1 MGKETYAPPT
11 FLKWASGDVA
21 KDYPGKTFMIICNEA
36 IARGAI
42 EAGVKV
48 VAAYPGSPLQY
59 TIESL
64 AMAAK
69 IYPSMHVEWSSNEKV
84 AYDVALG
91 AAMAGVRAL
100 SPMKQLGMNVIIDSL
115 VQGANL
121 GPSGLVLA
129 VGDDPGALETE
140 NEMDTR
146 YLARYAEVPVI
157 EPTSIQ
163 EVKDY
168 TLQAFELSEKVK
180 LPIVIRITTG
190 LAYQRAPVTF
200 GEIRHDI
207 RERETSLDKNRRW
220 LLGDAFPWPMKPF
233 GAKHLRFHD
242 ELPVKEW
249 ENTVG
254 SLPKA
259 KYTEKVVDELP
270 WNTLV
275 FGREAQ
281 FGVIAVGECYQ
292 EAMEAIKF
300 LGVKEKVA
308 VLKLVTSYPLPK
320 SKVAEILEKTEKV
333 LVVEQIEP
341 FVETEVRALSANM
354 DRHAKIFGKLTG
366 DIPICNEITR
376 NMIGRALGKML
387 NVAFLP
393 REEEER
399 IERGKNLLYKEL
411 FFINVPR
418 FCPGCPELAAGF
430 ALKTVCNEL
439 YGENVTFIGDV
450 GCYGMLAVPP
460 LNASHANLSMGS
472 GISMA
477 SGIYHAGSKDK
488 IIAYIGDS
496 TFFHSGMSALVNAVY
511 NKANLLLYVLD
522 NRTTGN
528 TGHQPHPGAFGIT
541 ATREPTKIL
550 DIEEI
555 VKSFQVDYVKVV
567 DPYNFEETTKTLR
580 EALEVEGVAVVI
592 ARQTCALLAQRI
604 KGLIAK

>member
-21 KDYPGKTFMIICNEA
+21 KDFPGKTFMISCNEA

-84 AYDVALG
+84 AYDVTLG
-91 AAMAGVRAL
+91 AAMAGVRSL
-100 SPMKQLGMNVIIDSL
+100 SPMKQLGMNVVLDSL

-121 GPSGLVLA
+121 GPAGFVLA

-146 YLARYAEVPVI
+146 YLARYAEVPVL
-157 EPTSIQ
+157 EPTSVQ

-168 TLQAFELSEKVK
+168 TLKAFELSEKVK
-180 LPIVIRITTG
+180 LPVVVRITTG
-190 LAYQRAPVTF
+190 LAYQRAPVVF
-200 GEIRHDI
+200 GEIHHDI
-207 RERETSLDKNRRW
+207 RERETSFEKNRRW
-220 LLGDAFPWPMKPF
+220 ILGDGFPWPMKPF
-233 GAKHLRFHD
+233 GAKHMRFHD

-249 ENTVG
+249 ERTVG

-259 KYTEKVVDELP
+259 KFTEQVIEGLP
-270 WNTLV
+270 WNTLT
-275 FGREAQ
+275 FGKDSKV
-281 FGVIAVGECYQ
+281 GVIAVGECYQ
-292 EAMEAIKF
+292 DTMEAIKF
-300 LGVKEKVA
+300 LGMEDEVA
-308 VLKLVTSYPLPK
+308 VLKLITSYPLPK
-320 SKVAEILEKTEKV
+320 TKVAEILERTEKV

-341 FVETEVRALSANM
+341 FVETQVCAIAANM
-354 DRHAKIFGKLTG
+354 GKHAKILGKLSE

-376 NMIGRALGKML
+376 NMIGKALGKML
-387 NVAFLP
+387 GIAFLP
-393 REEEER
+393 EEEEKR
-399 IERGKNLLYKEL
+399 IERGRDLLYRQL
-411 FFINVPR
+411 YFISPPR

-439 YGENVTFIGDV
+439 YGEDVTYIGDV

-460 LNASHANLSMGS
+460 LSASQANLSMGS
-472 GISMA
+472 GISIA

-496 TFFHSGMSALVNAVY
+496 TFFHSGLSALVNAVY

-555 VKSFQVDYVKVV
+555 VKAFQVDYVRVV
-567 DPYNFEETTKTLR
+567 DPYDFEGTTKTLR
-580 EALEVEGVAVVI
+580 EALQVKGVAVVI
-592 ARQTCALLAQRI
+592 ARRTCALLAQRI
-604 KGLIAK
+604 MGLMAK

>member
-1 MGKETYAPPT
+1 MPEEKYVPPT

-21 KDYPGKTFMIICNEA
+21 KDYPGKTFIISCNEA
-36 IARGAI
+36 LARGAV
-42 EAGVKV
+42 EAGVRV

-64 AMAAK
+64 AIASS

-84 AYDVALG
+84 AYDVTLG
-91 AAMAGVRAL
+91 AAMAGMRAFT
-100 SPMKQLGMNVIIDSL
+100 PMKQLGMNVVIDSL

-121 GPSGLVLA
+121 GPAGFVLA

-146 YLARYAEVPVI
+146 YLARYAEIPVL

-168 TLQAFELSEKVK
+168 TLMAFELSEKIR
-180 LPIVIRITTG
+180 LPVIVRITTG
-190 LAYQRAPVTF
+190 LAYQRSPVVF
-200 GEIRHDI
+200 GKIHHEI
-207 RERETSLDKNRRW
+207 RERDVSFDKNRRW
-220 LLGDAFPWPMKPF
+220 ILGDAFPWPMKPF
-233 GAKHLRFHD
+233 GAKHMRFHD

-249 ENTVG
+249 EGTVG

-259 KYTEKVVDELP
+259 SFTKEVIERLEWNELILP
-270 WNTLV
+270 DRPV
-275 FGREAQ
+275 A
-281 FGVIAVGECYQ
+281 GVIAVGECYQ
-292 EAMEAIKF
+292 DTMEAIRY
-300 LGVKEKVA
+300 LGVESNVA
-308 VLKLVTSYPLPK
+308 ILKLVTSFPIPENRVREVLK
-320 SKVAEILEKTEKV
+320 KTGSV

-341 FVETEVRALSANM
+341 FVEAQVCAVAANM
-354 DRHAKIFGKLTG
+354 NSHAKILGKLTG
-366 DIPICNEITR
+366 DIPVCNEVTR
-376 NMIGRALGKML
+376 NIIGKALGKML
-387 NVAFLP
+387 GRNFLP
-393 REEEER
+393 EEEEKR
-399 IERGKNLLYKEL
+399 IEKGKDLLLKEL
-411 FFINVPR
+411 SFISPPR

-439 YGENVTFIGDV
+439 YGEEVTYIGDV
-450 GCYGMLAVPP
+450 GCYGMMTVPP
-460 LNASHANLSMGS
+460 LNASYANLSMGS
-472 GISMA
+472 GISIA

-496 TFFHSGMSALVNAVY
+496 TFFHSGMPALVNAVY

-541 ATREPTKIL
+541 ATKQATKML

-555 VKSFQVDYVKVV
+555 VKAFQVDFVKVV
-567 DPYNFEETTKTLR
+567 DPYDFEETTTVLKK
-580 EALEVEGVAVVI
+580 ALEVEGVSVVI
-592 ARQTCALLAQRI
+592 ARRTCALLAQRI
-604 KGLIAK
+604 MGLMEK